1 MSVGSVGGAGAAPVV
16 QAPQRAP
23 ESSEVKGAPDRDG
36 DADDGGG
43 AVKAVPPAS
52 VNLNGQRVGQLV
64 NVVVK

>member
-1 MSVGSVGGAGAAPVV
+1 MSVGSVSGAGAAPVV

-23 ESSEVKGAPDRDG
+23 EASEVKGTPDRDG

-43 AVKAVPPAS
+43 AVKAVPSAS
-52 VNLNGQRVGQLV
+52 VNLNGQKVGQLI